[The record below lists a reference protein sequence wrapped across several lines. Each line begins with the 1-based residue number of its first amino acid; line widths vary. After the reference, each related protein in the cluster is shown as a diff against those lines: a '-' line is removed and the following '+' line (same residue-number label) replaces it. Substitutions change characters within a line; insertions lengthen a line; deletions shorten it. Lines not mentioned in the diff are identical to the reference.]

1 MSSGKKLGYTFDY
14 NRNMIVCDVTAVCI
28 FVLLLLLLLL
38 LVFNCFLLV
47 VEKYLDF
54 LILNPVVALFL
65 NFVFF

>member
-1 MSSGKKLGYTFDY
+1 
-14 NRNMIVCDVTAVCI
+14 MIVCDVTAVCI

>member
-1 MSSGKKLGYTFDY
+1 
-14 NRNMIVCDVTAVCI
+14 MIVCDVTAVCI
-28 FVLLLLLLLL
+28 FVLLLLLLL

-54 LILNPVVALFL
+54 LILIPVVAFFL